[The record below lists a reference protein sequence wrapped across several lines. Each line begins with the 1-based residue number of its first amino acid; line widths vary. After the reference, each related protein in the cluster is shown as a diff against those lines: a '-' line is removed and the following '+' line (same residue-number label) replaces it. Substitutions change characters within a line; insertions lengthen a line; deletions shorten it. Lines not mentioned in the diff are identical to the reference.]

1 MKTRK
6 KVKTDKTSYVNI
18 FEVITMVILRLF
30 STAYNEI
37 KGWNIHI
44 IPLSCFSIF
53 RIFPNLHFDHLKD
66 KFYWKFVV
74 ESKDF

>member
-37 KGWNIHI
+37 KG
-44 IPLSCFSIF
+44 
-53 RIFPNLHFDHLKD
+53 
-66 KFYWKFVV
+66 
-74 ESKDF
+74 

>member
-1 MKTRK
+1 MFSFQCILKQQEPPSLGTVIRVNGRGVRVEGKMRLKKETRK

-37 KGWNIHI
+37 KG
-44 IPLSCFSIF
+44 
-53 RIFPNLHFDHLKD
+53 
-66 KFYWKFVV
+66 
-74 ESKDF
+74 